1 MRGQDL
7 NLRPSGYEPDEL
19 PDCSTPQWTGTAS
32 RHPLATS
39 AASPNTVW
47 WQRQMRKGRS
57 LAGPRPAPG
66 PAPRRSPG
74 ARRRRRVRAS
84 RGRRGGTG
92 SHGGLPPGLEARMR
106 PRTREGPEG
115 PAHAVQ
121 GRPRLG
127 HDARGRLCRRASS
140 SRRAAPSP
148 PVRSSAFAT
157 PIRCS
162 KPWRPARPGW
172 KNPRPQPGAPDA
184 RRPGAFQGWRSGAGP
199 RSRASREATPIVEPA
214 NRRESAPPTGIEP
227 VACSLG
233 NYRSIQLSYGSVP
246 CRY

>member
-1 MRGQDL
+1 VDR
-7 NLRPSGYEPDEL
+7 
-19 PDCSTPQWTGTAS
+19 DCLSAPVGDVRRQPQH
-32 RHPLATS
+32 RMV
-39 AASPNTVW
+39 AAADA
-47 WQRQMRKGRS
+47 QGAIAGRS
-57 LAGPRPAPG
+57 AAGPRPGAPG
-66 PAPRRSPG
+66 LPWCPPASPRSRIARQAWRQREPRRFAARSGGAHAAAHPGRPGG
-74 ARRRRRVRAS
+74 ARS
-84 RGRRGGTG
+84 RSTG
-92 SHGGLPPGLEARMR
+92 ETSPWPRCAR
-106 PRTREGPEG
+106 
-115 PAHAVQ
+115 PA
-121 GRPRLG
+121 L
-127 HDARGRLCRRASS
+127 SS
-140 SRRAAPSP
+140 GFTSRRTPPSP

-184 RRPGAFQGWRSGAGP
+184 RRPGAFPGWRSGAGP